1 MKCILMLLVIRCMFL
16 VFCIKKE
23 NACFCDFC
31 CDHWQNVVA
40 PGWQVH
46 MFFVCM
52 LTVCACSVTG
62 ILALEGF
69 SVDKRCICV
78 LIPLGLRPGA
88 TLSLWNPM
96 RREENV
102 STWSQY
108 SALKINNKHK
118 IQVPAHF
125 VFSPVCKN
133 IVLVYPA
140 VFLCVYGGFSGG
152 GGGGGAS
159 FFFDS
164 EIKA

>member
-1 MKCILMLLVIRCMFL
+1 MKCILMLLVIRCTFL
-16 VFCIKKE
+16 LFWIKKE

-62 ILALEGF
+62 TLALEGF

-96 RREENV
+96 WREVTV

-118 IQVPAHF
+118 KSAHF

-140 VFLCVYGGFSGG
+140 VFVCVFMGFFSGVGG
-152 GGGGGAS
+152 GGL
-159 FFFDS
+159 FFLTQ
-164 EIKA
+164 K